1 MSAFDFF
8 APRASHSCKFTT
20 PGDTHTGTII
30 EVGDARQATE
40 FGSNEPAFWDRE
52 KTRPKM
58 QVAVTLDTA
67 ERDPQD
73 ASDTGK
79 RTLWV
84 VEDGRSGSILSAIR
98 QAVHQAGAGTIDIG
112 GQLTVAFSGFGPNSK
127 NPANPRKVYSASY
140 VPPAPAGGMFTS
152 QEPAQPAAAP
162 AAPVAPAP
170 VAQPAPAA
178 PAPVAQPAAAPAA
191 PVAPAPVAQPAP
203 AAPAPVAQPAAPA
216 TPAPVPA
223 VPEAVR
229 NAVSALIATGQSDEQ
244 IAATLAGTGL
254 PVTAETVAAVRGA

>member
-8 APRASHSCKFTT
+8 APRASHSWKFTN
-20 PGDTHTGTII
+20 PGDTHTGTIT
-30 EVGDARQATE
+30 EVSDARQATE
-40 FGSNEPAFWDRE
+40 YGSNELAYWDKER
-52 KTRPKM
+52 TRPKM
-58 QVAVTLDTA
+58 QVAVTLDTT

-73 ASDTGK
+73 ANDTGK

-112 GQLTVAFSGFGPNSK
+112 GQLTVTFSGFDPNSK
-127 NPANPRKVYSASY
+127 NPANPRKIYAASY

-152 QEPAQPAAAP
+152 QAPAQPAAAP

-170 VAQPAPAA
+170 A
-178 PAPVAQPAAAPAA
+178 
-191 PVAPAPVAQPAP
+191 APVAQPAP
-203 AAPAPVAQPAAPA
+203 AAPAPAAQPAAPAPVAQPVAAPAPA

-223 VPEAVR
+223 VPDAVR
-229 NAVSALIATGQSDEQ
+229 QAVTALIGTGQADEQ

-254 PVTAETVAAVRGA
+254 PVTAETVATIRATAA

>member
-8 APRASHSCKFTT
+8 APRASHSWKFTT
-20 PGDTHTGTII
+20 PGDTHTGTIT
-30 EVGDARQATE
+30 EVSDARQATE
-40 FGSNEPAFWDRE
+40 FGSNEPAYWDRE

-73 ASDTGK
+73 ANDTGK

-112 GQLTVAFSGFGPNSK
+112 GQLTVAFSGFDPNSK
-127 NPANPRKVYSASY
+127 NPANPRKIYAASY
-140 VPPAPAGGMFTS
+140 VPPAPAGGMFTN
-152 QEPAQPAAAP
+152 QAPAQPAAAP

-170 VAQPAPAA
+170 A
-178 PAPVAQPAAAPAA
+178 
-191 PVAPAPVAQPAP
+191 APVAQPAP
-203 AAPAPVAQPAAPA
+203 AAPAPAAQPAAPAPVAQPVAAPAPA

-223 VPEAVR
+223 VPDAVR
-229 NAVSALIATGQSDEQ
+229 QAVTALIGTGQADEQ

-254 PVTAETVAAVRGA
+254 PVTAETVATIRATAA

>member
-8 APRASHSCKFTT
+8 APRASHSWKFTN
-20 PGDTHTGTII
+20 PGDTHTGTIT
-30 EVGDARQATE
+30 EVSDARQATE
-40 FGSNEPAFWDRE
+40 YGSNELAYWDKER
-52 KTRPKM
+52 TRPKM

-112 GQLTVAFSGFGPNSK
+112 GQLTVTFSGFDPNSK
-127 NPANPRKVYSASY
+127 NPANPRKIYAASY
-140 VPPAPAGGMFTS
+140 VPPAPAGGMFTN
-152 QEPAQPAAAP
+152 QAPAQPVAQPAAPAP
-162 AAPVAPAP
+162 AAPAPAQP
-170 VAQPAPAA
+170 VPAAPVAPAA
-178 PAPVAQPAAAPAA
+178 PAPVAQP
-191 PVAPAPVAQPAP
+191 V
-203 AAPAPVAQPAAPA
+203 AAPA

-223 VPEAVR
+223 VPDAVR
-229 NAVSALIATGQSDEQ
+229 QAVTALIATDQSDEQ

-254 PVTAETVAAVRGA
+254 PVTAETVATIRAAA

>member
-8 APRASHSCKFTT
+8 APRASHSWKFTT

-30 EVGDARQATE
+30 EVSDARQASE

-112 GQLTVAFSGFGPNSK
+112 GQLTVTFSGFDPNSK
-127 NPANPRKVYSASY
+127 NPANPRKIYAASY
-140 VPPAPAGGMFTS
+140 VPPAPAGGMFTN
-152 QEPAQPAAAP
+152 QAAAQPVAA
-162 AAPVAPAP
+162 
-170 VAQPAPAA
+170 PAPAA
-178 PAPVAQPAAAPAA
+178 PAQPAPA
-191 PVAPAPVAQPAP
+191 AP

-216 TPAPVPA
+216 PAAQPVAAPATPAPVPA
-223 VPEAVR
+223 VPDAVR
-229 NAVSALIATGQSDEQ
+229 QAVTALIATGQADEQ

-254 PVTAETVAAVRGA
+254 PVTTETVATIRAAA

>member
-8 APRASHSCKFTT
+8 APRASHSWKFTN
-20 PGDTHTGTII
+20 PGDTHTGTIT
-30 EVGDARQATE
+30 EVSDARQATE
-40 FGSNEPAFWDRE
+40 FGSNEPAYWDRE

-73 ASDTGK
+73 TNDTGK

-98 QAVHQAGAGTIDIG
+98 QAVHQVGAGTIDIG
-112 GQLTVAFSGFGPNSK
+112 GQLTVTFSGFDPNSK

-140 VPPAPAGGMFTS
+140 VPPAPAGGMFTN
-152 QEPAQPAAAP
+152 QAAAQPVAQPAAPAP
-162 AAPVAPAP
+162 A
-170 VAQPAPAA
+170 PAPAA
-178 PAPVAQPAAAPAA
+178 PAQSVAPAA
-191 PVAPAPVAQPAP
+191 Q
-203 AAPAPVAQPAAPA
+203 PA

-223 VPEAVR
+223 VPDAVR
-229 NAVSALIATGQSDEQ
+229 QAVTALIATGQADEQ

-254 PVTAETVAAVRGA
+254 PVTAETVATIRATTA

>member
-8 APRASHSCKFTT
+8 APRASHSWKFAT
-20 PGDTHTGTII
+20 PGDTHTGTIT
-30 EVGDARQATE
+30 EVSDARQATE
-40 FGSNEPAFWDRE
+40 YGSNELAYWDKER
-52 KTRPKM
+52 TRPKM

-73 ASDTGK
+73 SNDTGK

-112 GQLTVAFSGFGPNSK
+112 GQLTVTFSGFDPNSK
-127 NPANPRKVYSASY
+127 NPANPRKIYAASY
-140 VPPAPAGGMFTS
+140 VPPAPAGGMFTN
-152 QEPAQPAAAP
+152 QAPAQPAAPAP
-162 AAPVAPAP
+162 AAPAPAP

-178 PAPVAQPAAAPAA
+178 APAQP
-191 PVAPAPVAQPAP
+191 V
-203 AAPAPVAQPAAPA
+203 AAPA

-223 VPEAVR
+223 VPDAVR
-229 NAVSALIATGQSDEQ
+229 QAVTALIATGQTDEQ

-254 PVTAETVAAVRGA
+254 PVTTETVATIRAAA

>member
-8 APRASHSCKFTT
+8 APRASHSWKFTN
-20 PGDTHTGTII
+20 PGDTHTGTIT
-30 EVGDARQATE
+30 EVSDARQATE
-40 FGSNEPAFWDRE
+40 YGSNELAYWDKER
-52 KTRPKM
+52 TRPKM

-73 ASDTGK
+73 ANDTGK

-112 GQLTVAFSGFGPNSK
+112 GQLTVTFSGFDPNSK
-127 NPANPRKVYSASY
+127 NPANPRKIYSASY
-140 VPPAPAGGMFTS
+140 VPPAPAGGMFTN
-152 QEPAQPAAAP
+152 QA
-162 AAPVAPAP
+162 
-170 VAQPAPAA
+170 PAPAA
-178 PAPVAQPAAAPAA
+178 PAPVAP
-191 PVAPAPVAQPAP
+191 PVAPAAQP
-203 AAPAPVAQPAAPA
+203 APA

-223 VPEAVR
+223 VPDAIRQAVT
-229 NAVSALIATGQSDEQ
+229 ALIGTGQDDAT

-254 PVTAETVAAVRGA
+254 PVTAETVATIRAAA

>member
-8 APRASHSCKFTT
+8 APRASHSWKFTN
-20 PGDTHTGTII
+20 PGDTHTGTIT
-30 EVGDARQATE
+30 EVSDARQATE
-40 FGSNEPAFWDRE
+40 YGSNELAYWDKER
-52 KTRPKM
+52 TRPKM
-58 QVAVTLDTA
+58 QVAVTLDTT

-73 ASDTGK
+73 SNDTGK

-112 GQLTVAFSGFGPNSK
+112 GQLTVAFSGFDPNSK
-127 NPANPRKVYSASY
+127 NPANPRKVYAASY

-152 QEPAQPAAAP
+152 QAPAQPAAPAP
-162 AAPVAPAP
+162 AQPV
-170 VAQPAPAA
+170 PAA
-178 PAPVAQPAAAPAA
+178 PAPVAQPVAPAA
-191 PVAPAPVAQPAP
+191 QPAPVAAP
-203 AAPAPVAQPAAPA
+203 AQPAAPA

-223 VPEAVR
+223 VPDAIRQAVT
-229 NAVSALIATGQSDEQ
+229 ALIGTGQDDAA

-254 PVTAETVAAVRGA
+254 PVTAETVATVRAAA

>member
-8 APRASHSCKFTT
+8 APRASHSWKFTN
-20 PGDTHTGTII
+20 PGDTHSGTIT
-30 EVGDARQATE
+30 EVSDARQATE

-58 QVAVTLDTA
+58 QVAVTLDTS

-73 ASDTGK
+73 ANDTGK

-98 QAVHQAGAGTIDIG
+98 QAVHQVGAGTIDIG
-112 GQLTVAFSGFGPNSK
+112 GQLTVTFSGFDPNSK

-140 VPPAPAGGMFTS
+140 VPPAPAGGMFTN
-152 QEPAQPAAAP
+152 QAPAQPVAPAAAP
-162 AAPVAPAP
+162 AQPV
-170 VAQPAPAA
+170 
-178 PAPVAQPAAAPAA
+178 
-191 PVAPAPVAQPAP
+191 
-203 AAPAPVAQPAAPA
+203 AAPA

-223 VPEAVR
+223 VPDAVR
-229 NAVSALIATGQSDEQ
+229 QAVTALIGTGQADEQ

-254 PVTAETVAAVRGA
+254 PVTAETVATIRAAA

>member
-8 APRASHSCKFTT
+8 APRASHSWKFAN
-20 PGDTHTGTII
+20 PGDTHTGVIT
-30 EVGDARQATE
+30 EVGDARQASE
-40 FGSNEPAFWDRE
+40 FGSNEPAYWDRE

-73 ASDTGK
+73 ANDTGK

-112 GQLTVAFSGFGPNSK
+112 GQLTVTFSGFDPNSK
-127 NPANPRKVYSASY
+127 NPQNPRKIYSASY
-140 VPPAPAGGMFTS
+140 VPPAPAGGMFTN
-152 QEPAQPAAAP
+152 QAPAQ
-162 AAPVAPAP
+162 
-170 VAQPAPAA
+170 PAA
-178 PAPVAQPAAAPAA
+178 PAPVAQP
-191 PVAPAPVAQPAP
+191 VAPAAQPAP
-203 AAPAPVAQPAAPA
+203 APAPAQPVAAPA

-223 VPEAVR
+223 VPDAIRQAVT
-229 NAVSALIATGQSDEQ
+229 ALIGTGQDDAT

-254 PVTAETVAAVRGA
+254 PVTAETVATIRAAA

>member
-8 APRASHSCKFTT
+8 APRASHSWKFTN
-20 PGDTHTGTII
+20 PGDTHTGTIT
-30 EVGDARQATE
+30 EVSDARQATE
-40 FGSNEPAFWDRE
+40 YGSNELAYWDKER
-52 KTRPKM
+52 TRPKM

-73 ASDTGK
+73 ANDTGK

-112 GQLTVAFSGFGPNSK
+112 GQLTVAFSGFDPNSK
-127 NPANPRKVYSASY
+127 NPANPRKVYTAAY
-140 VPPAPAGGMFTS
+140 QAPAPAGGMFTN
-152 QEPAQPAAAP
+152 QEPAQPA
-162 AAPVAPAP
+162 V
-170 VAQPAPAA
+170 PAPAA
-178 PAPVAQPAAAPAA
+178 PAPAPAAPAQ
-191 PVAPAPVAQPAP
+191 PVAPAPAQPVAAPAP
-203 AAPAPVAQPAAPA
+203 AAQPVAAPA

-223 VPEAVR
+223 VPDAVR
-229 NAVSALIATGQSDEQ
+229 QAVTALIATGQADEQ

-254 PVTAETVAAVRGA
+254 PVTTETVATIRAAA

>member
-8 APRASHSCKFTT
+8 APRASHSWKFAN
-20 PGDTHTGTII
+20 PGDTHTGTIT
-30 EVGDARQATE
+30 EVSDARQATE
-40 FGSNEPAFWDRE
+40 YGSNELAYWDKER
-52 KTRPKM
+52 TRPKM

-73 ASDTGK
+73 ANDTGK

-112 GQLTVAFSGFGPNSK
+112 GQLTVAFSGFDPNSK
-127 NPANPRKVYSASY
+127 NPANPRKIYAASY
-140 VPPAPAGGMFTS
+140 VPPAPAGGMFTN
-152 QEPAQPAAAP
+152 QAAAPATPAAPAPAAPAAP

-170 VAQPAPAA
+170 AQPVAPATPAAPAPAA
-178 PAPVAQPAAAPAA
+178 PAAPAA
-191 PVAPAPVAQPAP
+191 PVAPAPAQP
-203 AAPAPVAQPAAPA
+203 VAPA

-223 VPEAVR
+223 VPDAVR
-229 NAVSALIATGQSDEQ
+229 QAVTALIATGQTDEQ

-254 PVTAETVAAVRGA
+254 PVTAETVATIRAAA

>member
-8 APRASHSCKFTT
+8 APRASHSWKFTN
-20 PGDTHTGTII
+20 PGDTHTGTIT
-30 EVGDARQATE
+30 EVSDARQATE

-73 ASDTGK
+73 ANDTGK

-98 QAVHQAGAGTIDIG
+98 QAVHQVGAGTIDIG
-112 GQLTVAFSGFGPNSK
+112 GQLTVTFSGFDPNSK
-127 NPANPRKVYSASY
+127 NPANPRKVYTAAY
-140 VPPAPAGGMFTS
+140 QAPAPAGGMFTN
-152 QEPAQPAAAP
+152 QEPAQP
-162 AAPVAPAP
+162 VA
-170 VAQPAPAA
+170 
-178 PAPVAQPAAAPAA
+178 PAAAPAQ
-191 PVAPAPVAQPAP
+191 PV
-203 AAPAPVAQPAAPA
+203 AAPA

-223 VPEAVR
+223 VPDAVR
-229 NAVSALIATGQSDEQ
+229 QAVTALIGTGQADEQ

-254 PVTAETVAAVRGA
+254 PVTAETVATIRAAAA

>member
-8 APRASHSCKFTT
+8 APRASHSWKFTN
-20 PGDTHTGTII
+20 PGDTHTGTIT
-30 EVGDARQATE
+30 EVSDARQATE
-40 FGSNEPAFWDRE
+40 FGSNEPAYWDRE

-73 ASDTGK
+73 ANDTGK

-112 GQLTVAFSGFGPNSK
+112 GQLTVNFSGFDPNSK
-127 NPANPRKVYSASY
+127 NPANPRKVYTAAY
-140 VPPAPAGGMFTS
+140 QAPAPAGGMFTN
-152 QEPAQPAAAP
+152 QAPAQP
-162 AAPVAPAP
+162 V
-170 VAQPAPAA
+170 
-178 PAPVAQPAAAPAA
+178 
-191 PVAPAPVAQPAP
+191 
-203 AAPAPVAQPAAPA
+203 AAPA

-223 VPEAVR
+223 VPDAVR
-229 NAVSALIATGQSDEQ
+229 QAVTALIATGQADEQ

-254 PVTAETVAAVRGA
+254 PVTAETVATIRATAA

>member
-8 APRASHSCKFTT
+8 APRASHSWKFVS

-30 EVGDARQATE
+30 EVSDARQATE
-40 FGSNEPAFWDRE
+40 FGSNEPAYWDRE

-73 ASDTGK
+73 TNDTGK

-112 GQLTVAFSGFGPNSK
+112 GQLTVTFSGFDPNSK
-127 NPANPRKVYSASY
+127 NPANPRKIYAASY
-140 VPPAPAGGMFTS
+140 VPPAPAGGMFTN
-152 QEPAQPAAAP
+152 QAPAQ
-162 AAPVAPAP
+162 
-170 VAQPAPAA
+170 
-178 PAPVAQPAAAPAA
+178 
-191 PVAPAPVAQPAP
+191 
-203 AAPAPVAQPAAPA
+203 PVAQPAAPA
-216 TPAPVPA
+216 PAAPAPAPAAPAQPAAPAPAAQPVAAPATPAAPAPVPA
-223 VPEAVR
+223 VPDAVR
-229 NAVSALIATGQSDEQ
+229 QAVTALIATGQADEQ

-254 PVTAETVAAVRGA
+254 PVTTETVATIRATAA

>member
-8 APRASHSCKFTT
+8 APRASHSWKFTN
-20 PGDTHTGTII
+20 PGDTHTGTIT
-30 EVGDARQATE
+30 EVSDARQATE

-73 ASDTGK
+73 VNDTGK

-112 GQLTVAFSGFGPNSK
+112 GQLTVAFSGFDPNSK
-127 NPANPRKVYSASY
+127 NPANPRKIYSASY

-152 QEPAQPAAAP
+152 QAPAQPVAA
-162 AAPVAPAP
+162 
-170 VAQPAPAA
+170 PAPAA
-178 PAPVAQPAAAPAA
+178 PAP
-191 PVAPAPVAQPAP
+191 AP
-203 AAPAPVAQPAAPA
+203 AAPAQPVAAPA

-223 VPEAVR
+223 VPDAVR
-229 NAVSALIATGQSDEQ
+229 QAVTALIATGQADEQ

-254 PVTAETVAAVRGA
+254 PVTAETVATIRATAA

>member
-8 APRASHSCKFTT
+8 APRASHSWKFTN
-20 PGDTHTGTII
+20 PGDTHTGTIT
-30 EVGDARQATE
+30 EVSDARQATE
-40 FGSNEPAFWDRE
+40 YGSNELAYWDKER
-52 KTRPKM
+52 TRPKM

-73 ASDTGK
+73 ANDTGK

-112 GQLTVAFSGFGPNSK
+112 GQLTVAFSGFDPNSK
-127 NPANPRKVYSASY
+127 NPANPRKIYSASY
-140 VPPAPAGGMFTS
+140 VPPAPAGGMFTN
-152 QEPAQPAAAP
+152 QAPAQPAAAP
-162 AAPVAPAP
+162 AAPAQPVAPAP

-178 PAPVAQPAAAPAA
+178 APAQPA
-191 PVAPAPVAQPAP
+191 
-203 AAPAPVAQPAAPA
+203 AAPA

-223 VPEAVR
+223 VPDAVR
-229 NAVSALIATGQSDEQ
+229 QAVTALIATGQADEQ

-254 PVTAETVAAVRGA
+254 PVTTETVATIRATAA

>member
-8 APRASHSCKFTT
+8 APRASHSWKFTN
-20 PGDTHTGTII
+20 PGDTHTGTIT
-30 EVGDARQATE
+30 EVSDARQATE
-40 FGSNEPAFWDRE
+40 FGSNEPAYWDRE

-73 ASDTGK
+73 ANDTGK

-112 GQLTVAFSGFGPNSK
+112 GQLTVAFSGFDPNSK
-127 NPANPRKVYSASY
+127 NPANPRKVYTAAY
-140 VPPAPAGGMFTS
+140 VPPAPAGGMFTN
-152 QEPAQPAAAP
+152 QAPAQ
-162 AAPVAPAP
+162 PVAPATP
-170 VAQPAPAA
+170 APAPAA
-178 PAPVAQPAAAPAA
+178 PAQ
-191 PVAPAPVAQPAP
+191 P
-203 AAPAPVAQPAAPA
+203 AAPAPAAQPAQPVAAPA

-223 VPEAVR
+223 VPDAVR
-229 NAVSALIATGQSDEQ
+229 QAVTALIATGQADEQ

-254 PVTAETVAAVRGA
+254 PVTAETVATIRATAA

>member
-8 APRASHSCKFTT
+8 APRASHSWKFTN
-20 PGDTHTGTII
+20 PGDTHTGTIT
-30 EVGDARQATE
+30 EVSDARQATE
-40 FGSNEPAFWDRE
+40 YGSNELAYWDKER
-52 KTRPKM
+52 TRPKM

-73 ASDTGK
+73 ANDTGK

-112 GQLTVAFSGFGPNSK
+112 GQLTVAFSGFDPSSK
-127 NPANPRKVYSASY
+127 NPANPRKIYAASY

-152 QEPAQPAAAP
+152 QAPAQPAAAP
-162 AAPVAPAP
+162 AAP
-170 VAQPAPAA
+170 APAA
-178 PAPVAQPAAAPAA
+178 PAQ
-191 PVAPAPVAQPAP
+191 PVAPAPAQPVAPAP
-203 AAPAPVAQPAAPA
+203 AQPVAAPA

-223 VPEAVR
+223 VPDAVR
-229 NAVSALIATGQSDEQ
+229 QAVTALIATGQADEQ

-254 PVTAETVAAVRGA
+254 PVTAETVATIRAAA

>member
-8 APRASHSCKFTT
+8 APRASHSWKFTN
-20 PGDTHTGTII
+20 PGDTHTGTIT
-30 EVGDARQATE
+30 EVSDARQATE
-40 FGSNEPAFWDRE
+40 YGSNELAYWDKER
-52 KTRPKM
+52 TRPKM
-58 QVAVTLDTA
+58 QVTVTLDTA

-73 ASDTGK
+73 SNDTGK

-112 GQLTVAFSGFGPNSK
+112 GQLTVAFSGFDPNSK
-127 NPANPRKVYSASY
+127 NPANPRKIYSASY

-152 QEPAQPAAAP
+152 QAPAQ
-162 AAPVAPAP
+162 P
-170 VAQPAPAA
+170 VAQPAPAPATPAAPA
-178 PAPVAQPAAAPAA
+178 PAPVAQPAA
-191 PVAPAPVAQPAP
+191 PAP
-203 AAPAPVAQPAAPA
+203 AAQPVAAPA

-223 VPEAVR
+223 VPDAVR
-229 NAVSALIATGQSDEQ
+229 QAVTALIGTGQADEQ

-254 PVTAETVAAVRGA
+254 PVTAETVATIRATAA

>member
-8 APRASHSCKFTT
+8 APRASHSWKFTN
-20 PGDTHTGTII
+20 PGDTHTGTIT
-30 EVGDARQATE
+30 EVSDARQAPE
-40 FGSNEPAFWDRE
+40 YGSNELAYWDKER
-52 KTRPKM
+52 TRPKM

-73 ASDTGK
+73 ANDTGK

-112 GQLTVAFSGFGPNSK
+112 GQLTVTFSGFDPNSK
-127 NPANPRKVYSASY
+127 NPANPRKVYTAAY
-140 VPPAPAGGMFTS
+140 VPPAPAGGMFTN
-152 QEPAQPAAAP
+152 QAPAQPVAQPAA
-162 AAPVAPAP
+162 
-170 VAQPAPAA
+170 PAPAA
-178 PAPVAQPAAAPAA
+178 PAP
-191 PVAPAPVAQPAP
+191 AP
-203 AAPAPVAQPAAPA
+203 AAPAQLVAPAPAAQPVPAPA

-223 VPEAVR
+223 VPDAVR
-229 NAVSALIATGQSDEQ
+229 QAVTALIATGQTDEQ

-254 PVTAETVAAVRGA
+254 PVTTETVATIRATAA

>member
-8 APRASHSCKFTT
+8 APRASHSWKFTN
-20 PGDTHTGTII
+20 PGDTHTGTIT
-30 EVGDARQATE
+30 EVSDARQATE
-40 FGSNEPAFWDRE
+40 YGSNELAYWDKE
-52 KTRPKM
+52 HTRPKM

-73 ASDTGK
+73 ANDTGK

-112 GQLTVAFSGFGPNSK
+112 GQLTVTFSGFDPNSK

-140 VPPAPAGGMFTS
+140 VPPAPAGGMFTN
-152 QEPAQPAAAP
+152 QATAQPVAAP
-162 AAPVAPAP
+162 ATPA
-170 VAQPAPAA
+170 APAPAA
-178 PAPVAQPAAAPAA
+178 PAPAAQP
-191 PVAPAPVAQPAP
+191 V
-203 AAPAPVAQPAAPA
+203 AAPA

-223 VPEAVR
+223 VPDAVR
-229 NAVSALIATGQSDEQ
+229 QAVTALIATGQADEQ

-254 PVTAETVAAVRGA
+254 PVTAETVATIRATAA

>member
-8 APRASHSCKFTT
+8 APRASHSWKFTN
-20 PGDTHTGTII
+20 PGDTHTGTIT
-30 EVGDARQATE
+30 EVSDARQATE
-40 FGSNEPAFWDRE
+40 YGSNELAYWDKER
-52 KTRPKM
+52 TRPKM

-73 ASDTGK
+73 ANDTGK

-112 GQLTVAFSGFGPNSK
+112 GQLTVAFSGFDPNSK
-127 NPANPRKVYSASY
+127 NPANPRKIYTAAY
-140 VPPAPAGGMFTS
+140 VPPAPAGGMFTN
-152 QEPAQPAAAP
+152 QAPAQPAAAP
-162 AAPVAPAP
+162 APA
-170 VAQPAPAA
+170 APAPAA
-178 PAPVAQPAAAPAA
+178 PAQ
-191 PVAPAPVAQPAP
+191 PVAPAPAAQP
-203 AAPAPVAQPAAPA
+203 VAAPA

-223 VPEAVR
+223 VPDAVR
-229 NAVSALIATGQSDEQ
+229 QAVTALIATGQADEQ

-254 PVTAETVAAVRGA
+254 PVTAETVATIRTTAA